1 MDENTITGRFIGGLV
16 RRLSKRLYTFGRFYW
31 TFVDLQPIKLR
42 HIGKKECLGLIDLME
57 ERWDELMIFDPAA
70 YGLEGQIATD
80 LDPQQERGIKGIVP
94 KAPPKKYQQ
103 VNSVRSLHLG
113 FADEYEL
120 RATEGYL
127 KANSADGM
135 PLTLFPVSGRLYRT
149 FVQSNRHLYIK

>member
-1 MDENTITGRFIGGLV
+1 
-16 RRLSKRLYTFGRFYW
+16 
-31 TFVDLQPIKLR
+31 
-42 HIGKKECLGLIDLME
+42 ME

-80 LDPQQERGIKGIVP
+80 PDPQQERGIKGIVP

-103 VNSVRSLHLG
+103 VNSVHSLHLG

-135 PLTLFPVSGRLYRT
+135 PLTLFPASGRLYRM
-149 FVQSNRHLYIK
+149 FVQSNRRLYIK

>member
-1 MDENTITGRFIGGLV
+1 
-16 RRLSKRLYTFGRFYW
+16 
-31 TFVDLQPIKLR
+31 
-42 HIGKKECLGLIDLME
+42 
-57 ERWDELMIFDPAA
+57 MIFDPAA

-120 RATEGYL
+120 RVTEGYL
-127 KANSADGM
+127 KANSAVGT
-135 PLTLFPVSGRLYRT
+135 PLTLFPVSGRLHRT
-149 FVQSNRHLYIK
+149 FVQSNRRLYIK